1 MELIRRN
8 DPRAARPL
16 PSEVFPTLLPPGDLG
31 RSYPQMPSSLR
42 PSLLQRFLSILGFG
56 RAKETEV
63 SRKPHQFTREY
74 WEERGS
80 GSW

>member
-16 PSEVFPTLLPPGDLG
+16 PSEVFPTLLPPDGLG

-42 PSLLQRFLSILGFG
+42 PSPLQIFLSILGFG
-56 RAKETEV
+56 RATKTES
-63 SRKPHQFTREY
+63 SRKHHQFTR
-74 WEERGS
+74 
-80 GSW
+80 